1 MAGPGGG
8 PPRRSHTKSRNGCK
22 TCKRRHIRCDETFP
36 QCRNCTKHNCR
47 CDYQDIPLP
56 LPLPLPLDNATI
68 PQSDQDLLVLANVE
82 AEVQRWHS
90 MGLTPHLELDAGSYS
105 PWSSLSRLDSLLIHH
120 ILGLYTDL
128 DQRGL
133 SDCTIWARILPS
145 FVTIAMSNDFV
156 LRAILSLS
164 AAHFAFLTHN
174 LEVAE
179 YTRRSQSRALDGL
192 QTALSTDRVARS
204 QQDTESIVSALIL
217 LSWQVTDFHTWLYL
231 KEELG
236 FILRATPPIW
246 KQDSK
251 VIHYAES
258 REALSHLNQPPSI
271 HENLLQLDCASQA
284 LRLVQE
290 QTLYHAVYARHLQN
304 LIDLVQRLR
313 QDLPYYET
321 PEQFFNETR
330 ILRRRLLWLL
340 PSLLREAE
348 LETSGLVILAQY
360 YAVAA
365 TFDGLFPQAVDAT
378 LGTGSVVG
386 IDEICRVLAS
396 QMATSPQNSNLSL
409 ELTLL
414 DFPRYCVARHHGH
427 LAWSSPP
434 SAVDNHPSESSSPCL
449 VLPDNGLHS
458 DSSPRSVSSSYTAP
472 TPPLHSPSAST
483 TANSSYI
490 ATKFYPT
497 PAMSSHSLYSPSP
510 QIFDTQNL
518 SQDTHGA
525 SYIPFD
531 SHTPFYTSSMTSDPL
546 CSNMPSSAM
555 SGGPGVSFYL
565 PSYTLD
571 MAQNDCV

>member
-36 QCRNCTKHNCR
+36 QWYAHTSMDRNCTKHNCR

-56 LPLPLPLDNATI
+56 LPLPLDHATI
-68 PQSDQDLLVLANVE
+68 PQFDQDRVVLANVE

-90 MGLTPHLELDAGSYS
+90 MGSTPHLELDAGSYS
-105 PWSSLSRLDSLLIHH
+105 PHSSLSRLDSLLIHH
-120 ILGLYTDL
+120 ILGLCTDL

-145 FVTIAMSNDFV
+145 FLTLAMSNDFV

-174 LEVAE
+174 VEVAE
-179 YTRRSQSRALDGL
+179 YTRRSQSLALDGL

-217 LSWQVTDFHTWLYL
+217 LSWQ
-231 KEELG
+231 ELG

-258 REALSHLNQPPSI
+258 REALSYPNHPPSI
-271 HENLLQLDCASQA
+271 HENLLQLDCALQA

-304 LIDLVQRLR
+304 LIDLVQRLL

-330 ILRRRLLWLL
+330 ILRRRLLWFL

-365 TFDGLFPQAVDAT
+365 TVDRLFPQAVDAT
-378 LGTGSVVG
+378 FGTGSVVA
-386 IDEICRVLAS
+386 IDEICRVLATR
-396 QMATSPQNSNLSL
+396 MATSPQDLNLSL

-414 DFPRYCVARHHGH
+414 DFPRYCMARHQGH

-483 TANSSYI
+483 TTNSSYI
-490 ATKFYPT
+490 STTFYPT
-497 PAMSSHSLYSPSP
+497 PAMSSHSLCSPSP

-531 SHTPFYTSSMTSDPL
+531 SHTPFYNSFMTSDPL
-546 CSNMPSSAM
+546 CSNMPSTAM